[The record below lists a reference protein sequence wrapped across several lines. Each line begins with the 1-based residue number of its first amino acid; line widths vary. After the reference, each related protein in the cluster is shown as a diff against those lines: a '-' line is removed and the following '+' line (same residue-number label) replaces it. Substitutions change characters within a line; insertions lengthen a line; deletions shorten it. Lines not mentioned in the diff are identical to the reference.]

1 MEYFRIYNDVAE
13 LVSELTD
20 EQAGRVLRA
29 VFAYTAGREL
39 PELDTIERLVFTTI
53 RQGIDKDGK
62 AYADTCKRNAENAQK
77 GGAPKGNKNAKKQ
90 PNNRAVV
97 LQNNPPKK
105 GVKKQL
111 NNRAVVLD
119 EKGNGKPLQDTE
131 NKKDTKNNRAVV
143 LDQKND
149 KKNNQT
155 TARSKYNNNKII
167 INNNNLYNN
176 SLSLSLS
183 PLEVEREGDEV
194 AERERVFEIFYFEKN
209 FIEPKLEVDRFYDY
223 YTANGWCRSG
233 SQTPIKDRIA
243 LARAW
248 KPQKEGARDDAE
260 LLSWIMTVYASVKA
274 KNPIEAMTIPR
285 NIEHTRIEYDDGVKN
300 ALIFCNREIAELIER
315 QRIQT
320 NNFKLTYKIRKTA

>member
-1 MEYFRIYNDVAE
+1 MEYFRIYNNVAE
-13 LVSELTD
+13 LVGELTD
-20 EQAGRVLRA
+20 EQAGRVFRA
-29 VFAYTAGREL
+29 VFAYTAGKEL
-39 PELDTIERLVFTTI
+39 PELDIIERLVFTTI
-53 RQGIDKDGK
+53 RQGIDKDVK
-62 AYADTCKRNAENAQK
+62 AYAETCQRNAENAQK

-97 LQNNPPKK
+97 LQNNPTKK
-105 GVKKQL
+105 GAKKQL
-111 NNRAVVLD
+111 
-119 EKGNGKPLQDTE
+119 
-131 NKKDTKNNRAVV
+131 NNRAVV

-167 INNNNLYNN
+167 IKNNNLYNN

-209 FIEPKLEVDRFYDY
+209 FIEPKLEVDRFFDY

-243 LARAW
+243 LARTW
-248 KPQKEGARDDAE
+248 KPQKEGARDDTE
-260 LLSWIMTVYASVKA
+260 LLAWIMTVYSSIKA
-274 KNPIEAMTIPR
+274 ENPTEAMTIPR
-285 NIEHTRIEYDDGVKN
+285 NIERTQVEFDNGVKKATILCDRN
-300 ALIFCNREIAELIER
+300 TATLIE
-315 QRIQT
+315 QHLVPM
-320 NNFKLTYKIRKTA
+320 NFKLKYRIRKTA